1 MKLLF
6 KLVYDRHNQEYARV
20 NRLGVNEASRFYDV
34 VRLRLTAHQT
44 ESGERALQIA
54 NRYP

>member
-44 ESGERALQIA
+44 ESGERALQTP
-54 NRYP
+54 R